1 MNGNLEIKNVIR
13 ITLILVE
20 GQILLCAC
28 GTPVSEQDQSGFLSD
43 YSKLQRIDDSMLQ
56 FVDEAA
62 GDYSSFIIEPIVI
75 AFRRAPG
82 EQVFTDEELSELS
95 AYFEEAV
102 IEALSK
108 NEGYPIVEDPAPG
121 VARMRIGITNVEE
134 TIGVLNLSI
143 YTKITGLGLGGASFE
158 GEIVD
163 SVTGNQLAA
172 VVRWGTGS
180 RILKAGITHTGDAKI
195 AINRWAKDLRAQVD
209 EAHDR

>member
-1 MNGNLEIKNVIR
+1 MKNLTKFALE
-13 ITLILVE
+13 LIAF
-20 GQILLCAC
+20 QIFLSACA
-28 GTPVSEQDQSGFLSD
+28 TPVTVTDQSAFLSD

-75 AFRRAPG
+75 AFRQAPG

-102 IEALSK
+102 IDALSK
-108 NEGYPIVEDPAPG
+108 NDGYPIVEDPAPG
-121 VARMRIGITNVEE
+121 VARIRIGITDVEE
-134 TIGVLNLSI
+134 TIGVLNISI

-163 SVTGNQLAA
+163 SVTDKQLAA
-172 VVRWGTGS
+172 VIRWGTGS
-180 RILKAGITHTGDAKI
+180 RILKAGITHMGDAKI
-195 AINRWAKDLRAQVD
+195 AINRWAKDLRAQFD
-209 EAHDR
+209 EANSR